1 MARPTLSIPH
11 TVRSHTLHPPTGTK
25 NTGFGGFPMPH
36 VIIQRI
42 FRRFFPKLERKLTRT
57 ITIPRTQTL
66 ASQYGSTASG
76 SRAVP
81 YISFDAVV
89 GRNSEFGELTQ
100 EQLDELGGVEYRGLT
115 ALLWIVGGVS
125 GFLKFSSSSIVTLM

>member
-1 MARPTLSIPH
+1 
-11 TVRSHTLHPPTGTK
+11 
-25 NTGFGGFPMPH
+25 MPH